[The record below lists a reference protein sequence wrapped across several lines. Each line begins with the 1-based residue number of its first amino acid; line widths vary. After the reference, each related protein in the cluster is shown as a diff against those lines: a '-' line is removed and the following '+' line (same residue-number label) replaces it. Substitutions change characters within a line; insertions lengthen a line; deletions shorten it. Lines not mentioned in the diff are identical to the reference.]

1 MAGVCELFLTLC
13 HQKSC
18 IPDTAANMPLAP
30 LRAPLRGLTHRI
42 PSRSASTS
50 SRQPLKYSGRIPKPA
65 PPPPGPGE
73 TKTPDTQEE
82 TQQARKAIMDSIQE
96 DRNKDYKKRYRSFAF
111 KWTSII
117 VGTPFVIF
125 LTPYLYKRGAQNIL
139 KRDIYT
145 TLISLCSFPWRR
157 TKKTCRR

>member
-1 MAGVCELFLTLC
+1 MPL
-13 HQKSC
+13 
-18 IPDTAANMPLAP
+18 TAA
-30 LRAPLRGLTHRI
+30 LRAPLRGLEHRM
-42 PSRSASTS
+42 PSRLASTS
-50 SRQPLKYSGRIPKPA
+50 TRQPLKYTGRIPKPA

-73 TKTPDTQEE
+73 TKTPDSQEE

-125 LTPYLYKRGAQNIL
+125 LTPYLYKRVFLGQE
-139 KRDIYT
+139 
-145 TLISLCSFPWRR
+145 RR
-157 TKKTCRR
+157 RLVVDEDDDEDLD